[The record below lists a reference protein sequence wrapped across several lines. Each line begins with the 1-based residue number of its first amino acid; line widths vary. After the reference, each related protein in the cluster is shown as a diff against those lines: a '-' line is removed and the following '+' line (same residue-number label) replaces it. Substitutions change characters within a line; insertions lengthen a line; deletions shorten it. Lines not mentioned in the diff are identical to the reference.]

1 MLDKLKIKK
10 KFSILETTGLPLI
23 DLDHNRLIILLR
35 YIVESI
41 KKGKRLSKIQ
51 KLAKYLEGGLQIHFL
66 HEEEIMKAI
75 QYPSIVHHRNEHLEM
90 LDHYRNFIYTINPKS
105 CRQNLLENFLN
116 IYEKLKF
123 HILHHDLKFKPFVA
137 KNIIAKRVSRDF
149 YTKLQDRNEMKNL
162 ERICKAIC
170 KKK

>member
-1 MLDKLKIKK
+1 MYAESKIQK

-23 DLDHNRLIILLR
+23 DLDHNRLIILLK
-35 YIVESI
+35 YIVESL

-51 KLAKYLEGGLQIHFL
+51 RLAKYLEGGLKIHFL

-75 QYPSIVHHRNEHLEM
+75 QYPSIGHHRNEHLEM
-90 LDHYRNFIYTINPKS
+90 LDYYRNFIYTINPKS

-116 IYEKLKF
+116 INEKLKF

>member
-1 MLDKLKIKK
+1 MLEKLKIQK

-51 KLAKYLEGGLQIHFL
+51 RLAKYLEGGLQIHFL

-75 QYPSIVHHRNEHLEM
+75 QYPSIEHHRNEHLEM
-90 LDHYRNFIYTINPKS
+90 LDHYRNFIYTINSKS
-105 CRQNLLENFLN
+105 CRQNLLENFQTFQCN
-116 IYEKLKF
+116 
-123 HILHHDLKFKPFVA
+123 PFQPFL
-137 KNIIAKRVSRDF
+137 F
-149 YTKLQDRNEMKNL
+149 Y
-162 ERICKAIC
+162 
-170 KKK
+170 

>member
-1 MLDKLKIKK
+1 MLEKLKIQR

-51 KLAKYLEGGLQIHFL
+51 RLAKYLEGGLKIHFL

-75 QYPSIVHHRNEHLEM
+75 QYPSIGHHRNEHLEM
-90 LDHYRNFIYTINPKS
+90 LNHYRNFIYTINPKS

-123 HILHHDLKFKPFVA
+123 HILHHDFKFKPFVA
-137 KNIIAKRVSRDF
+137 KNIIAKRVSDDF
-149 YTKLQDRNEMKNL
+149 SIKFQNTNEIKNL
-162 ERICKAIC
+162 KRICEKIC
-170 KKK
+170 IKK

>member
-1 MLDKLKIKK
+1 MLEKLKIQK

-23 DLDHNRLIILLR
+23 DLDHNRLTILLN

-51 KLAKYLEGGLQIHFL
+51 KLAKYQEGGLQIHFL

-75 QYPSIVHHRNEHLEM
+75 QYPSTEHHRNEHLEI

-105 CRQNLLENFLN
+105 CRRNLLENFLN

-137 KNIIAKRVSRDF
+137 KNIIAKRVSDDF
-149 YTKLQDRNEMKNL
+149 SIKFQNTNEVKNL
-162 ERICKAIC
+162 NRICEKIC

>member
-1 MLDKLKIKK
+1 MLDKLKIQK

-23 DLDHNRLIILLR
+23 DLDHNRLIILLK
-35 YIVESI
+35 YIVESL

-51 KLAKYLEGGLQIHFL
+51 ELAKYLEDGLKMHFL
-66 HEEEIMKAI
+66 HEEEVMKTI
-75 QYPSIVHHRNEHLEM
+75 QYPNIRQHSIEHLEM
-90 LDHYRNFIYTINPKS
+90 LDHYRNYTNTINSKS
-105 CRQNLLENFLN
+105 CRQNLLENFIN

-123 HILHHDLKFKPFVA
+123 HILNDDLKFKPFVT
-137 KNIIAKRVSRDF
+137 KNTIVERVSRNF
-149 YTKLQDRNEMKNL
+149 YTKLQKRNEMKDL

>member
-1 MLDKLKIKK
+1 MLEKLKIQK

-41 KKGKRLSKIQ
+41 KKGKQLSKIQ
-51 KLAKYLEGGLQIHFL
+51 KLAKYLDGGLQIHFL

-75 QYPSIVHHRNEHLEM
+75 QYPSIGHHRNEHLEM
-90 LDHYRNFIYTINPKS
+90 LDHYRNFIYTINSKS

-123 HILHHDLKFKPFVA
+123 HILHHDFKFKPFVA

>member
-10 KFSILETTGLPLI
+10 KFPILETTGLPLI

-75 QYPSIVHHRNEHLEM
+75 QYPSIGYHRNEHLEM
-90 LDHYRNFIYTINPKS
+90 LGHYRNFIYTINPKS

-123 HILHHDLKFKPFVA
+123 HILHHDFKFKPFVA
-137 KNIIAKRVSRDF
+137 KNIIAKRVSDDF
-149 YTKLQDRNEMKNL
+149 SIKFQNTNEIKNL
-162 ERICKAIC
+162 KRICEKIC